1 MATLKLA
8 ASRESQGTPPD
19 LAASLGGGDT
29 SALYKAAIGTKGQD
43 YYLRQFARF
52 DAAGRTGPNWHW
64 AAYWSTLNWL
74 MYRRMWKHAM
84 VYLAAMLGGA
94 LLIFG
99 LGKLAFGYSSTN
111 GLLLF
116 LGFLTASYIVPGLYA
131 NGWFYNFCQD
141 RISKALRDTDTLQA
155 ACDALS
161 QEAANKQRFWTLASA
176 NVAVL
181 AAIAGSTTFFMMT
194 PIDSM
199 SEAPPPQNSALLN
212 TSAQAQGKVQDVA
225 QDTVQGASDGKG
237 QDAGPPA
244 AADVVLAQAS
254 PSVVQPSSAATPPA
268 ISKAPSV
275 TTPPAVAA
283 PEKPKSI
290 NAAPKPVVATSPE
303 APAKLE
309 GKPDVKPDSKTEAK
323 LDIKADTKT
332 ESKPDGVPKAKAV
345 AKPDSGKTKVWFV
358 QAGAFAQESNA
369 QNVRLK
375 LEGAG
380 LQTLAESSDTKS
392 GRLIRVRVGPFT
404 TKAEAENASLQIKAL
419 DLPAMLF
426 RE

>member
-161 QEAANKQRFWTLASA
+161 QEAANKQRLWTLASA

-194 PIDSM
+194 PTDSM
-199 SEAPPPQNSALLN
+199 SEAPTPQNAALLN
-212 TSAQAQGKVQDVA
+212 ASAQAQGKVQDVA
-225 QDTVQGASDGKG
+225 QDTVQGASEGKG
-237 QDAGPPA
+237 QEAEPPA

-254 PSVVQPSSAATPPA
+254 PSVAPPQSVSTPPA
-268 ISKAPSV
+268 VSKAPSV

-283 PEKPKSI
+283 PPAVATPEKPKSS
-290 NAAPKPVVATSPE
+290 NAAPKPVAATSPE
-303 APAKLE
+303 APAKSDA
-309 GKPDVKPDSKTEAK
+309 KPDTA
-323 LDIKADTKT
+323 
-332 ESKPDGVPKAKAV
+332 PKAKAA
-345 AKPDSGKTKVWFV
+345 AKSEPAKTKVWFV

-380 LQTLAESSDTKS
+380 LQTLAESLDTKS
-392 GRLIRVRVGPFT
+392 GKLIRVRVGPFT

-419 DLPAMLF
+419 DLPAVLF

>member
-8 ASRESQGTPPD
+8 ASRDSQGAPPD

-131 NGWFYNFCQD
+131 NSWFYNFCQD

-161 QEAANKQRFWTLASA
+161 QEAANKQRLWTLASA

-194 PIDSM
+194 PADSM
-199 SEAPPPQNSALLN
+199 SEAPPPQNSVLLN

-237 QDAGPPA
+237 QDAEPPA

-254 PSVVQPSSAATPPA
+254 PSAAPPL
-268 ISKAPSV
+268 SV
-275 TTPPAVAA
+275 ATPPAVAA

-290 NAAPKPVVATSPE
+290 NAAPKPLAAMSPE
-303 APAKLE
+303 APAKS
-309 GKPDVKPDSKTEAK
+309 DVKPEGKS
-323 LDIKADTKT
+323 
-332 ESKPDGVPKAKAV
+332 VAKAA
-345 AKPDSGKTKVWFV
+345 AKAEPAKAKVWFV

-392 GRLIRVRVGPFT
+392 GKLIRVRVGPFT

-419 DLPAMLF
+419 DLPAVLF

>member
-1 MATLKLA
+1 MAILKLA
-8 ASRESQGTPPD
+8 ASRESQGAPPD

-161 QEAANKQRFWTLASA
+161 QEAANKQRLWTLASA

-194 PIDSM
+194 PSDSM
-199 SEAPPPQNSALLN
+199 SEAPPTQNSALLN

-237 QDAGPPA
+237 QDAEPPA

-254 PSVVQPSSAATPPA
+254 PSAAPPL
-268 ISKAPSV
+268 SV
-275 TTPPAVAA
+275 ATPPAVAA
-283 PEKPKSI
+283 PEKPKSN
-290 NAAPKPVVATSPE
+290 NAALKPVAATSPE

-309 GKPDVKPDSKTEAK
+309 GKPDVKPDSKNEAK

-332 ESKPDGVPKAKAV
+332 ESKPDAAPKAKAA
-345 AKPDSGKTKVWFV
+345 AKAEPAKAKVWFV

-380 LQTLAESSDTKS
+380 LQTLAESLDTKS
-392 GRLIRVRVGPFT
+392 GKLIRVRVGPFT

-419 DLPAMLF
+419 DLPAVLF

>member
-8 ASRESQGTPPD
+8 ASRESPGTPPD

-29 SALYKAAIGTKGQD
+29 SALYKAAIGAKGQD

-84 VYLAAMLGGA
+84 VYAAAMVGGA

-155 ACDALS
+155 ACDALT
-161 QEAANKQRFWTLASA
+161 QEAASKQRLWTLASA

-181 AAIAGSTTFFMMT
+181 AAIAGSTTFFMTT
-194 PIDSM
+194 PTDSM
-199 SEAPPPQNSALLN
+199 SEAPPAQTSALLN

-225 QDTVQGASDGKG
+225 QDTMQGASEGKG
-237 QDAGPPA
+237 QDAEPPA
-244 AADVVLAQAS
+244 AALPSGAPNATAAPAAHTPPTAPPATADVVLAQAS
-254 PSVVQPSSAATPPA
+254 PSPARPSP
-268 ISKAPSV
+268 V

-283 PEKPKSI
+283 PKPE
-290 NAAPKPVVATSPE
+290 ATKPPE
-303 APAKLE
+303 APAK
-309 GKPDVKPDSKTEAK
+309 PDVKPEAK
-323 LDIKADTKT
+323 SLTKSEGT
-332 ESKPDGVPKAKAV
+332 PSAAAAPASPTAAKAKAA
-345 AKPDSGKTKVWFV
+345 AKAEPAKTKVWFV

-380 LQTLAESSDTKS
+380 LQTLAESSDTKA
-392 GRLIRVRVGPFT
+392 GKLIRVRVGPFT

-419 DLPAMLF
+419 DLPAVLF

>member
-1 MATLKLA
+1 
-8 ASRESQGTPPD
+8 
-19 LAASLGGGDT
+19 
-29 SALYKAAIGTKGQD
+29 
-43 YYLRQFARF
+43 
-52 DAAGRTGPNWHW
+52 
-64 AAYWSTLNWL
+64 
-74 MYRRMWKHAM
+74 MWKHAA
-84 VYLAAMLGGA
+84 VYLAAILGGA
-94 LLIFG
+94 LVIFG

-161 QEAANKQRFWTLASA
+161 QEAANKQRLWTLASV

-194 PIDSM
+194 PTDSM
-199 SEAPPPQNSALLN
+199 SEAPTPQNAALLN

-225 QDTVQGASDGKG
+225 QDTVQGASEGKG
-237 QDAGPPA
+237 QEAEPPA

-254 PSVVQPSSAATPPA
+254 PSVAPPQSVSTPPA
-268 ISKAPSV
+268 VSKAPSV

-283 PEKPKSI
+283 PPAVATPEKPKSS
-290 NAAPKPVVATSPE
+290 NAAPKPVAATSPE
-303 APAKLE
+303 APAKSDA
-309 GKPDVKPDSKTEAK
+309 KPDTA
-323 LDIKADTKT
+323 
-332 ESKPDGVPKAKAV
+332 PKAKAA
-345 AKPDSGKTKVWFV
+345 AKSEPAKTKVWFV

-380 LQTLAESSDTKS
+380 LQTLAESLDTKS
-392 GRLIRVRVGPFT
+392 GKLIRVRVGPFT

-419 DLPAMLF
+419 DLPAVLF

>member
-8 ASRESQGTPPD
+8 ASRDSQGAPPD

-131 NGWFYNFCQD
+131 NSWFYNFCQD
-141 RISKALRDTDTLQA
+141 RISTALRDTDTLQA

-161 QEAANKQRFWTLASA
+161 QEAANKQRLWTLASA

-194 PIDSM
+194 PADSM
-199 SEAPPPQNSALLN
+199 SEAPPPQNSVLLN

-237 QDAGPPA
+237 QDAEPPA

-254 PSVVQPSSAATPPA
+254 PSAAPPLSVATPPA
-268 ISKAPSV
+268 VSKAPSV

-290 NAAPKPVVATSPE
+290 NAAPKPLAAMSPE
-303 APAKLE
+303 APAKS
-309 GKPDVKPDSKTEAK
+309 DVKPEGKS
-323 LDIKADTKT
+323 
-332 ESKPDGVPKAKAV
+332 VAKAA
-345 AKPDSGKTKVWFV
+345 AKAEPAKAKVWFV

-392 GRLIRVRVGPFT
+392 GKLIRVRVGPFT

-419 DLPAMLF
+419 DLPAVLF

>member
-8 ASRESQGTPPD
+8 VSSGIPAEPPS
-19 LAASLGGGDT
+19 LTESLGGGDT
-29 SALYKAAIGTKGQD
+29 AALYKAAVGNKGQD

-74 MYRRMWKHAM
+74 IYRRMWKHAA
-84 VYLAAMLGGA
+84 VYLAAILGGA
-94 LLIFG
+94 LVIFG

-155 ACDALS
+155 ACELLA
-161 QEAANKQRFWTLASA
+161 QEATNKQRLWTLASV

-181 AAIAGSTTFFMMT
+181 AALAGSTTFFMMT
-194 PIDSM
+194 PTDTM
-199 SEAPPPQNSALLN
+199 SEASPPQNAALLN
-212 TSAQAQGKVQDVA
+212 TSSQAQGKVQDLV
-225 QDTVQGASDGKG
+225 DGMTQGASEGKG
-237 QDAGPPA
+237 QEPEPPA
-244 AADVVLAQAS
+244 AASNVTAAPAASAASADVVLAQAS
-254 PSVVQPSSAATPPA
+254 PSAVKPSPAAAQST
-268 ISKAPSV
+268 V
-275 TTPPAVAA
+275 TTPPAVTTPAA
-283 PEKPKSI
+283 VTAPPAVAAAEKPNSSKP
-290 NAAPKPVVATSPE
+290 AAKPVAATPPE
-303 APAKLE
+303 TPAKLDA
-309 GKPDVKPDSKTEAK
+309 KPAN
-323 LDIKADTKT
+323 A
-332 ESKPDGVPKAKAV
+332 PKAKAA
-345 AKPDSGKTKVWFV
+345 AKAEPAKTKVWFV

-380 LQTLAESSDTKS
+380 LQTLAESSDTKA
-392 GRLIRVRVGPFT
+392 GKLIRVRVGPFT

-419 DLPAMLF
+419 DLPAVLF

>member
-161 QEAANKQRFWTLASA
+161 QEAANKQRLWTLASA

-194 PIDSM
+194 PTDSM
-199 SEAPPPQNSALLN
+199 SEAPTPQNAALLN

-225 QDTVQGASDGKG
+225 QDTVQGASEGKG
-237 QDAGPPA
+237 QEAEPPA

-254 PSVVQPSSAATPPA
+254 PSVAPPQSVSTPPA
-268 ISKAPSV
+268 VSKAPSV

-283 PEKPKSI
+283 PPAVATPEKPKSS
-290 NAAPKPVVATSPE
+290 NAAPKPVAATSPE
-303 APAKLE
+303 APAKSDA
-309 GKPDVKPDSKTEAK
+309 KPDTA
-323 LDIKADTKT
+323 
-332 ESKPDGVPKAKAV
+332 PKAKAA
-345 AKPDSGKTKVWFV
+345 AKSEPAKTKVWFV

-380 LQTLAESSDTKS
+380 LQTLAESLDTKS
-392 GRLIRVRVGPFT
+392 GKLIRVRVGPFT

-419 DLPAMLF
+419 DLPAVLF

>member
-8 ASRESQGTPPD
+8 ASRESQGAPPD

-161 QEAANKQRFWTLASA
+161 QEAANKQRLWTLASV

-194 PIDSM
+194 PTDSM
-199 SEAPPPQNSALLN
+199 SEAPTPQNAALLN

-225 QDTVQGASDGKG
+225 QDTVQGASEGKG
-237 QDAGPPA
+237 QEAEPPA

-254 PSVVQPSSAATPPA
+254 PSVAPPQSVSTPPA
-268 ISKAPSV
+268 VSKAPSV

-283 PEKPKSI
+283 PPAVATPEKPKSS
-290 NAAPKPVVATSPE
+290 NAAPKPVAATSPE
-303 APAKLE
+303 APAKSDA
-309 GKPDVKPDSKTEAK
+309 KPDTA
-323 LDIKADTKT
+323 
-332 ESKPDGVPKAKAV
+332 PKAKAA
-345 AKPDSGKTKVWFV
+345 AKSEPAKTKVWFV

-380 LQTLAESSDTKS
+380 LQTLAESLDTKS
-392 GRLIRVRVGPFT
+392 GKLIRVRVGPFT

-419 DLPAMLF
+419 DLPAVLF

>member
-1 MATLKLA
+1 M
-8 ASRESQGTPPD
+8 
-19 LAASLGGGDT
+19 GGGDT

-161 QEAANKQRFWTLASA
+161 QEAANKQRLWTLASA

-194 PIDSM
+194 PTDSM
-199 SEAPPPQNSALLN
+199 SEAPTPQNAALLN

-225 QDTVQGASDGKG
+225 QDTVQGASEGKG
-237 QDAGPPA
+237 QEAEPPA

-254 PSVVQPSSAATPPA
+254 PSVAPPQSVSTPPA
-268 ISKAPSV
+268 VSKAPSV

-283 PEKPKSI
+283 PPAVATPEKPKSS
-290 NAAPKPVVATSPE
+290 NAAPKPVAATSPE
-303 APAKLE
+303 APAKSDA
-309 GKPDVKPDSKTEAK
+309 KPDTA
-323 LDIKADTKT
+323 
-332 ESKPDGVPKAKAV
+332 PKAKAA
-345 AKPDSGKTKVWFV
+345 AKSEPAKTKVWFV

-380 LQTLAESSDTKS
+380 LQTLAESLDTKS
-392 GRLIRVRVGPFT
+392 GKLIRVRVGPFT

-419 DLPAMLF
+419 DLPAVLF

>member
-8 ASRESQGTPPD
+8 ASRESQGAPPD

-161 QEAANKQRFWTLASA
+161 QEAANKQRLWTLASS

-194 PIDSM
+194 PTDSM
-199 SEAPPPQNSALLN
+199 SEAPTPQNAALLN

-225 QDTVQGASDGKG
+225 QDTVQGASEGKG
-237 QDAGPPA
+237 QEAEPPA

-254 PSVVQPSSAATPPA
+254 PSVAPPQSVSTPPA
-268 ISKAPSV
+268 VSKAPSV

-283 PEKPKSI
+283 PPAVATPEKPKSS
-290 NAAPKPVVATSPE
+290 NAAPKPVAATSPE
-303 APAKLE
+303 APAKSDA
-309 GKPDVKPDSKTEAK
+309 KPDTA
-323 LDIKADTKT
+323 
-332 ESKPDGVPKAKAV
+332 PKAKAA
-345 AKPDSGKTKVWFV
+345 AKSEPAKTKVWFV

-380 LQTLAESSDTKS
+380 LQTLAESLDTKS
-392 GRLIRVRVGPFT
+392 GKLIRVRVGPFT

-419 DLPAMLF
+419 DLPAVLF

>member
-29 SALYKAAIGTKGQD
+29 SALYIAAIGTKGQD

-52 DAAGRTGPNWHW
+52 DAAGRAGPNWHW

-74 MYRRMWKHAM
+74 MYRRMWKHAV
-84 VYLAAMLGGA
+84 VYLAAMVGGA

-99 LGKLAFGYSSTN
+99 LGKLTFGYSSTN

-131 NGWFYNFCQD
+131 NSWFYNFCQD

-155 ACDALS
+155 ACEALS
-161 QEAANKQRFWTLASA
+161 QEAANKQRLWTLASI
-176 NVAVL
+176 NVALL
-181 AAIAGSTTFFMMT
+181 AALAGSTTFFVMT
-194 PIDSM
+194 PSDSM
-199 SEAPPPQNSALLN
+199 SEASTPPNTALLN
-212 TSAQAQGKVQDVA
+212 TSAQAQGKVQDLVDGMPQVA
-225 QDTVQGASDGKG
+225 SEGKG
-237 QDAGPPA
+237 QEPEPPA
-244 AADVVLAQAS
+244 ASSNVTAAPAAPAASTDVVLAQAS
-254 PSVVQPSSAATPPA
+254 PSATKPSPAAAQLSVTMPPA
-268 ISKAPSV
+268 VTAPA
-275 TTPPAVAA
+275 AVAA
-283 PEKPKSI
+283 PEKANLSKP
-290 NAAPKPVVATSPE
+290 AAKPVAATPPE
-303 APAKLE
+303 APAKLDA
-309 GKPDVKPDSKTEAK
+309 KPDVA
-323 LDIKADTKT
+323 
-332 ESKPDGVPKAKAV
+332 PKAKAA
-345 AKPDSGKTKVWFV
+345 AKAEPAKTKVWFV

-380 LQTLAESSDTKS
+380 LQTLAESADTKA
-392 GRLIRVRVGPFT
+392 GKLIRVRVGPFT

-419 DLPAMLF
+419 DLPAVLF

>member
-8 ASRESQGTPPD
+8 VSSGIPAEPPS
-19 LAASLGGGDT
+19 LTESLGGGDT
-29 SALYKAAIGTKGQD
+29 AALYKAAVGNKGQD
-43 YYLRQFARF
+43 YYLRQFGRF
-52 DAAGRTGPNWHW
+52 DAAGRTGPSWHW

-74 MYRRMWKHAM
+74 IYRRMWKHAA
-84 VYLAAMLGGA
+84 VYLAAILGGA
-94 LLIFG
+94 LVIFG

-161 QEAANKQRFWTLASA
+161 QEAANKQRLWTLASV

-181 AAIAGSTTFFMMT
+181 AALAGSTTFFMMT
-194 PIDSM
+194 PTDLM
-199 SEAPPPQNSALLN
+199 SEASPPQNAALLN
-212 TSAQAQGKVQDVA
+212 TSSQAQGKVQDLV
-225 QDTVQGASDGKG
+225 DGMTQGASETKV
-237 QDAGPPA
+237 QEPEPPFATSNVTAAPA
-244 AADVVLAQAS
+244 ASADVVLAQAS
-254 PSVVQPSSAATPPA
+254 PSAVKPSPAAAQSSVTTPPA
-268 ISKAPSV
+268 V
-275 TTPPAVAA
+275 TAPPAVAA
-283 PEKPKSI
+283 PEKPMSSKP
-290 NAAPKPVVATSPE
+290 AAKPAAATPPE
-303 APAKLE
+303 SPAKLDA
-309 GKPDVKPDSKTEAK
+309 KPDTA
-323 LDIKADTKT
+323 
-332 ESKPDGVPKAKAV
+332 PKAKAA
-345 AKPDSGKTKVWFV
+345 AKTDSGKTKVWFV

-380 LQTLAESSDTKS
+380 LQTLAESSDTKA
-392 GRLIRVRVGPFT
+392 GKLIRVRVGPFT

-419 DLPAMLF
+419 DLPAVLF

>member
-8 ASRESQGTPPD
+8 ASRESQGAPPD

-161 QEAANKQRFWTLASA
+161 QEAANKQRLWTLASA

-194 PIDSM
+194 PADTM
-199 SEAPPPQNSALLN
+199 SEVPPPQNAALLN

-225 QDTVQGASDGKG
+225 QDTVQGASEGKG
-237 QDAGPPA
+237 QEAEPPA

-254 PSVVQPSSAATPPA
+254 PSVAPPQSVSTPPA
-268 ISKAPSV
+268 VSKAPSV

-283 PEKPKSI
+283 PPAVATPEKPKSS
-290 NAAPKPVVATSPE
+290 NAAPKPVAATSPE
-303 APAKLE
+303 APAKSDA
-309 GKPDVKPDSKTEAK
+309 KPDTA
-323 LDIKADTKT
+323 
-332 ESKPDGVPKAKAV
+332 PKAKAA
-345 AKPDSGKTKVWFV
+345 AKSEPAKTKVWFV

-380 LQTLAESSDTKS
+380 LQTLAESLDTKS
-392 GRLIRVRVGPFT
+392 GKLIRVRVGPFT

-419 DLPAMLF
+419 DLPAVLF

>member
-161 QEAANKQRFWTLASA
+161 QEAANKQRLWTLASV

-194 PIDSM
+194 PTDSM
-199 SEAPPPQNSALLN
+199 SEAPTPQNAALLN

-225 QDTVQGASDGKG
+225 QDTVQGASEGKG
-237 QDAGPPA
+237 QEAEPPA

-254 PSVVQPSSAATPPA
+254 PSVAPPQSVSTPPA
-268 ISKAPSV
+268 VSKAPSV

-283 PEKPKSI
+283 PPAVATPEKPKSS
-290 NAAPKPVVATSPE
+290 NAAPKPVAATSPE
-303 APAKLE
+303 APAKSDA
-309 GKPDVKPDSKTEAK
+309 KPDTA
-323 LDIKADTKT
+323 
-332 ESKPDGVPKAKAV
+332 PKAKAA
-345 AKPDSGKTKVWFV
+345 AKSEPAKTKVWFV

-380 LQTLAESSDTKS
+380 LQTLAESLDTKS
-392 GRLIRVRVGPFT
+392 GKLIRVRVGPFT

-419 DLPAMLF
+419 DLPAVLF